1 MAATAGC
8 ARPTTV
14 VGVERGRRYDPAR
27 NPVASKLKQEPQ
39 SKDLR
44 ATLDEL
50 EDGIEALRLAY
61 EKYFS
66 GIERV
71 PPGKQRDRVERM
83 LRGVET
89 RGVTNT
95 VIRFRLNGLRA
106 RFVTY
111 KHYWTRMQ
119 NQLERGTSRRD
130 LLRQRRAQRNT
141 PPPKPEAPPEA
152 PAEAASADG
161 PPPPP
166 APGKRPGRGRTPD
179 PASAGIDP
187 AHLRSV
193 FKQLVQAKRAA
204 GESTQGL
211 TYQALVR
218 KLTAE
223 APKLKRKHGCEKL
236 QFSVSTRGGKVRL
249 RAEPDA

>member
-1 MAATAGC
+1 MATKVQREA
-8 ARPTTV
+8 PSS
-14 VGVERGRRYDPAR
+14 E
-27 NPVASKLKQEPQ
+27 
-39 SKDLR
+39 LR
-44 ATLDEL
+44 ASLDEL
-50 EDGIEALRLAY
+50 EVSIEALRLAY
-61 EKYFS
+61 EKYFG

-71 PPGKQRDRVERM
+71 PPSK
-83 LRGVET
+83 LRAKLDKAMRNVET

-95 VIRFRLNGLRA
+95 VIRFRLNGLKA

-111 KHYWTRMQ
+111 KHYWTRME
-119 NQLERGTSRRD
+119 NQLERGMSRRD
-130 LLRQRRAQRNT
+130 LLRRRRSQAAA
-141 PPPKPEAPPEA
+141 PAPAPETA
-152 PAEAASADG
+152 PAEAAAAGDASGAGG

-166 APGKRPGRGRTPD
+166 GERNGRARPAD
-179 PASAGIDP
+179 PAQSGIDP
-187 AHLRSV
+187 SHLRSV
-193 FKQLVQAKRAA
+193 FKQLVLAKRAA

-249 RAEPDA
+249 RSEPDS

>member
-1 MAATAGC
+1 VATKVN
-8 ARPTTV
+8 REVPT
-14 VGVERGRRYDPAR
+14 A
-27 NPVASKLKQEPQ
+27 
-39 SKDLR
+39 DLR
-44 ATLDEL
+44 STLDEL
-50 EDGIEALRLAY
+50 ETGIETLRLAY

-71 PPGKQRDRVERM
+71 PPAKQRSKLEKLMRN
-83 LRGVET
+83 VET
-89 RGVTNT
+89 RGITNT

-106 RFVTY
+106 RFITY
-111 KHYWTRMQ
+111 KHYWTRME
-119 NQLERGTSRRD
+119 NQMARGTSRRD
-130 LLRQRRAQRNT
+130 QLRRRRLERMAP
-141 PPPKPEAPPEA
+141 PPPKPPAPG
-152 PAEAASADG
+152 EAAAAEDAAAATAGG

-166 APGKRPGRGRTPD
+166 PGKARRGRAPD
-179 PASAGIDP
+179 PAAAGIDP

-211 TYQALVR
+211 TYQALVK

-223 APKLKRKHGCEKL
+223 APKLKQKHSCEKL

-249 RAEPDA
+249 RAEPDS

>member
-1 MAATAGC
+1 MRGPERWLASDWAAGTI
-8 ARPTTV
+8 P
-14 VGVERGRRYDPAR
+14 P
-27 NPVASKLKQEPQ
+27 NPVASKRKREPDGT
-39 SKDLR
+39 DLR
-44 ATLDEL
+44 TTLDEL
-50 EDGIEALRLAY
+50 EEAIEALRLAY

-71 PPGKQRDRVERM
+71 PPGKQRDKVERM
-83 LRGVET
+83 LRTVET

-111 KHYWTRMQ
+111 KHYWTRVE

-130 LLRQRRAQRNT
+130 QLRQRRARAMA
-141 PPPKPEAPPEA
+141 PPPEPKPEPPAEDP
-152 PAEAASADG
+152 PAEAASGG

-166 APGKRPGRGRTPD
+166 PGKAAKRHPRSRAPD

-187 AHLRSV
+187 SHLRSV

-249 RAEPDA
+249 RAEPET

>member
-1 MAATAGC
+1 MATKVNREVPTA
-8 ARPTTV
+8 
-14 VGVERGRRYDPAR
+14 
-27 NPVASKLKQEPQ
+27 
-39 SKDLR
+39 DLR
-44 ATLDEL
+44 TALDEL
-50 EDGIEALRLAY
+50 ETGIEALRLAY

-71 PPGKQRDRVERM
+71 PPSKQRTKLEKLM
-83 LRGVET
+83 RGVET

-106 RFVTY
+106 RFITY
-111 KHYWTRMQ
+111 KHYWTRME
-119 NQLERGTSRRD
+119 NQMERGTSRRD
-130 LLRQRRAQRNT
+130 QLRRRRLERMA
-141 PPPKPEAPPEA
+141 PPPKPAPEQA
-152 PAEAASADG
+152 PAEAAKEGG

-166 APGKRPGRGRTPD
+166 TGKTRRGRPAD
-179 PASAGIDP
+179 PAAAGIDP

-211 TYQALVR
+211 TYQALVK

-223 APKLKRKHGCEKL
+223 APKLKQKHRCEKL

-249 RAEPDA
+249 RAEPDS

>member
-1 MAATAGC
+1 MATKIK
-8 ARPTTV
+8 REV
-14 VGVERGRRYDPAR
+14 
-27 NPVASKLKQEPQ
+27 Q
-39 SKDLR
+39 SSDLR
-44 ATLDEL
+44 GVLDEL

-66 GIERV
+66 GIERM
-71 PPGKQRDRVERM
+71 PPAKQRTKLEKLM
-83 LRGVET
+83 RGVET

-106 RFVTY
+106 RFITY
-111 KHYWTRMQ
+111 KHYWTRME

-130 LLRQRRAQRNT
+130 LLRRRRMERNAPT
-141 PPPKPEAPPEA
+141 PAPEAAPPEA
-152 PAEAASADG
+152 AEGSDAAQPGG

-166 APGKRPGRGRTPD
+166 PGKMRRGKVAD
-179 PASAGIDP
+179 PAAAGIDP
-187 AHLRSV
+187 AHLRTV
-193 FKQLVQAKRAA
+193 FKKLVQAKRAA

-249 RAEPDA
+249 RAEPDS

>member
-1 MAATAGC
+1 MATKVKSEA
-8 ARPTTV
+8 PSS
-14 VGVERGRRYDPAR
+14 E
-27 NPVASKLKQEPQ
+27 
-39 SKDLR
+39 LR
-44 ATLDEL
+44 AALDEL
-50 EDGIEALRLAY
+50 ETGIESLRLAY
-61 EKYFS
+61 EKYFG

-71 PPGKQRDRVERM
+71 PPSKQRSKLEKAMRN
-83 LRGVET
+83 VET

-106 RFVTY
+106 RFITY
-111 KHYWTRMQ
+111 KHYWTRME
-119 NQLERGTSRRD
+119 NQLERGMSRRD
-130 LLRQRRAQRNT
+130 LLRRRRIQAAA
-141 PPPKPEAPPEA
+141 PPPAQPEAPP
-152 PAEAASADG
+152 AEAAEATGREG

-166 APGKRPGRGRTPD
+166 GKRNGRVRPPD
-179 PASAGIDP
+179 PAKSGIDP
-187 AHLRSV
+187 SHLRSV
-193 FKQLVQAKRAA
+193 FKQLVLAKRAA

-249 RAEPDA
+249 RSEPEG

>member
-1 MAATAGC
+1 MATKVKHEA
-8 ARPTTV
+8 PSS
-14 VGVERGRRYDPAR
+14 E
-27 NPVASKLKQEPQ
+27 
-39 SKDLR
+39 LR
-44 ATLDEL
+44 AALNEL
-50 EDGIEALRLAY
+50 EDGIEGLRLAY
-61 EKYFS
+61 EKFFG
-66 GIERV
+66 GIDRV
-71 PPGKQRDRVERM
+71 PPTT
-83 LRGVET
+83 LRAKLEKAMRNVET

-111 KHYWTRMQ
+111 KHYWTRME

-130 LLRQRRAQRNT
+130 LLRRRRTKLAS
-141 PPPKPEAPPEA
+141 PSPGPEAPP
-152 PAEAASADG
+152 PEAAEEVGQASG
-161 PPPPP
+161 PAGPPP
-166 APGKRPGRGRTPD
+166 APGKRGGRPRPVD
-179 PASAGIDP
+179 PAQSGIDP
-187 AHLRSV
+187 SHLRAV
-193 FKQLVQAKRAA
+193 FKQLVLAKRAA

-249 RAEPDA
+249 RSEPEG

>member
-1 MAATAGC
+1 MAIKVNREVPTA
-8 ARPTTV
+8 
-14 VGVERGRRYDPAR
+14 
-27 NPVASKLKQEPQ
+27 
-39 SKDLR
+39 DLR
-44 ATLDEL
+44 TALDEL
-50 EDGIEALRLAY
+50 ETGIEALRLAY

-71 PPGKQRDRVERM
+71 PPSKQRSKLEKLM
-83 LRGVET
+83 RGVET

-106 RFVTY
+106 RFITY
-111 KHYWTRMQ
+111 KHYWTRME
-119 NQLERGTSRRD
+119 NQMERGTSRRD
-130 LLRQRRAQRNT
+130 QLRRRRLERMA
-141 PPPKPEAPPEA
+141 PPPEPA
-152 PAEAASADG
+152 PAEAARDGG

-166 APGKRPGRGRTPD
+166 SGKLRRKRTLD
-179 PASAGIDP
+179 PAAEGIDP
-187 AHLRSV
+187 AHLRTV

-211 TYQALVR
+211 TYQALVK

-223 APKLKRKHGCEKL
+223 APKLKQKHRCEKL

-249 RAEPDA
+249 RAEPDS

>member
-1 MAATAGC
+1 MLPSVATKVN
-8 ARPTTV
+8 REVPT
-14 VGVERGRRYDPAR
+14 A
-27 NPVASKLKQEPQ
+27 
-39 SKDLR
+39 DLR
-44 ATLDEL
+44 TALDEL
-50 EDGIEALRLAY
+50 ETGIEALRLAY

-66 GIERV
+66 GIERI
-71 PPGKQRDRVERM
+71 PPSKQRTKLEKLM
-83 LRGVET
+83 RGVET

-106 RFVTY
+106 RFITY
-111 KHYWTRMQ
+111 KHYWTRME
-119 NQLERGTSRRD
+119 NQMERGTSRRD
-130 LLRQRRAQRNT
+130 QLRRRRLERMA
-141 PPPKPEAPPEA
+141 PPPKPAPEQA
-152 PAEAASADG
+152 PAEAAKDGG

-166 APGKRPGRGRTPD
+166 AGKMRRGRAPD
-179 PASAGIDP
+179 PAAAGIDP

-211 TYQALVR
+211 TYQALVK

-223 APKLKRKHGCEKL
+223 APKLKQKHRCEKL

-249 RAEPDA
+249 RAEPDS

>member
-1 MAATAGC
+1 M
-8 ARPTTV
+8 
-14 VGVERGRRYDPAR
+14 
-27 NPVASKLKQEPQ
+27 ASKVQREVPTR
-39 SKDLR
+39 DLR
-44 ATLDEL
+44 AALDEL
-50 EDGIEALRLAY
+50 EEGIEALRIAY

-71 PPGKQRDRVERM
+71 PPSKQRGKLEKM
-83 LRGVET
+83 MHAMEI

-106 RFVTY
+106 RWVTY
-111 KHYWTRMQ
+111 KHYWTRME
-119 NQLERGTSRRD
+119 NQLERGMSRRD
-130 LLRQRRAQRNT
+130 QLRRRRMERMQ
-141 PPPKPEAPPEA
+141 PPPKPEAA
-152 PAEAASADG
+152 AAEEEDASTAG
-161 PPPPP
+161 GPP
-166 APGKRPGRGRTPD
+166 APGARPRRPSVD
-179 PASAGIDP
+179 PSSAGIDP

-223 APKLKRKHGCEKL
+223 APKLKQKHGCEKL

-249 RAEPDA
+249 RAEPGS

>member
-1 MAATAGC
+1 MATKVK
-8 ARPTTV
+8 REVQT
-14 VGVERGRRYDPAR
+14 
-27 NPVASKLKQEPQ
+27 S
-39 SKDLR
+39 DLR
-44 ATLDEL
+44 GVLDEL
-50 EDGIEALRLAY
+50 EEGIEALRLAY

-71 PPGKQRDRVERM
+71 PPGKQRSKLEKMMRN
-83 LRGVET
+83 VET

-106 RFVTY
+106 RFITY
-111 KHYWTRMQ
+111 KHYWTRME

-130 LLRQRRAQRNT
+130 LLRRRRMQRMA
-141 PPPKPEAPPEA
+141 PPPEPEA
-152 PAEAASADG
+152 PAAEAATESGPESADKPGG

-166 APGKRPGRGRTPD
+166 KDKRRGRPRPVD
-179 PASAGIDP
+179 PAAAGIDP

-218 KLTAE
+218 KLTSE

-249 RAEPDA
+249 RAEPESS

>member
-1 MAATAGC
+1 MATKVQ
-8 ARPTTV
+8 RELPTR
-14 VGVERGRRYDPAR
+14 E
-27 NPVASKLKQEPQ
+27 
-39 SKDLR
+39 LR
-44 ATLDEL
+44 AALDEL
-50 EDGIEALRLAY
+50 EEGIEALRIAY

-71 PPGKQRDRVERM
+71 PPSKQRSTLDKAMRSM
-83 LRGVET
+83 ET

-106 RFVTY
+106 RWVTY
-111 KHYWTRMQ
+111 KHYWTRME
-119 NQLERGTSRRD
+119 NQLERGNSRRD
-130 LLRQRRAQRNT
+130 QLRRRRMERMQ
-141 PPPKPEAPPEA
+141 PPKPEV
-152 PAEAASADG
+152 PAEAASAEAAAQAG

-166 APGKRPGRGRTPD
+166 GGRLPRRGVD
-179 PASAGIDP
+179 PSSEGIDP

-223 APKLKRKHGCEKL
+223 APKLKQKHGCEKL
-236 QFSVSTRGGKVRL
+236 QFTVSTRGGKVRL
-249 RAEPDA
+249 RAEPGS